1 MEEVDDDREIA
12 ICVSS
17 RFFGFLT
24 ENGIMQ
30 LFELPHDCL
39 THKSSQ
45 VRYSFRNLQMIK
57 PYMYRERIKKGTN
70 PNYTDFLSELLQLL
84 KCFGFVT
91 GYKSAVLPKP
101 GCQACVE
108 VTGSLLELGEQFGT
122 GGC

>member
-1 MEEVDDDREIA
+1 MVRRSAEEVDDDREIA

-45 VRYSFRNLQMIK
+45 VRYSFKKLQMIK
-57 PYMYRERIKKGTN
+57 TYKYRERFIKGTN
-70 PNYTDFLSELLQLL
+70 PKLHRFC
-84 KCFGFVT
+84 K
-91 GYKSAVLPKP
+91 
-101 GCQACVE
+101 
-108 VTGSLLELGEQFGT
+108 
-122 GGC
+122 